1 MKKWSF
7 HVLVLL
13 LLGSLPLTLA
23 ARSHHQSGKT
33 DAPLG
38 RLLAFDRMYGVDG
51 PFVGEAHPIRGVV
64 GDELP
69 WTITGF
75 ARGRLDTNGHLR
87 IQVKGLVFTDDP
99 VVPPELQ
106 GKNDEESFRALVSCT
121 TELSETES
129 GTANVVTDPF
139 PATPEGDS
147 TIDAFIELPNP
158 CIAPIVFILAGSEDK
173 WFAVD
178 GFESED

>member
-7 HVLVLL
+7 SVIALL
-13 LLGSLPLTLA
+13 LLGTLPSAFA
-23 ARSHHQSGKT
+23 AKPHHRPGPAT
-33 DAPLG
+33 PPP
-38 RLLAFDRMYGVDG
+38 RFLAFDHMYGVDG

-69 WTITGF
+69 WTIAG
-75 ARGRLDTNGHLR
+75 AHGRLDTNGHVR
-87 IQVKGLVFTDDP
+87 IEVEGLVFTDDEI
-99 VVPPELQ
+99 VPPELR
-106 GKNDEESFRALVSCT
+106 GTNDEPTFRALVSCT
-121 TELSETES
+121 TELSETEV

-139 PATPEGDS
+139 PATPTGDS

-173 WFAVD
+173 WFAVN
-178 GFESED
+178 GFESEE